1 MCQEQEQME
10 VLEELKNIRE
20 KVTAEPSSPA
30 GAIQD
35 VQKQLSTVPED
46 ITIKYGIPEK
56 SKFDKFFSSH
66 KNNTVPTTSVP
77 QKTSPIKVGDDSDIQ
92 LINSSSI
99 ESTASKKTS
108 FLEKVGQ
115 RFKRRKLTSP
125 KADSDLTVTERLR
138 NIHGDVLEI
147 KDSVITIGEH
157 LSKVSLSPQVESANV
172 ESKKETDNNEF
183 KARLPLI
190 YSSKNIDDLL
200 RYTHEI
206 QAKRSDNILY
216 CEVCRSLE
224 VHNTNTVGIFKY
236 DFALAEDSNNKNIP
250 REFINL
256 KTHSSTP

>member
-1 MCQEQEQME
+1 LTNSFQ
-10 VLEELKNIRE
+10 
-20 KVTAEPSSPA
+20 VTK
-30 GAIQD
+30 I
-35 VQKQLSTVPED
+35 
-46 ITIKYGIPEK
+46 I
-56 SKFDKFFSSH
+56 
-66 KNNTVPTTSVP
+66 VPTTSVP
-77 QKTSPIKVGDDSDIQ
+77 HKTSPIKVGDDSDIQ

-157 LSKVSLSPQVESANV
+157 LSKVSLSPQFESANV
-172 ESKKETDNNEF
+172 ESKKEAESKKETDNNEF

-190 YSSKNIDDLL
+190 RSSKNIDDLL

-206 QAKRSDNILY
+206 QANRSDNNLY

-250 REFINL
+250 RQFINL
-256 KTHSSTP
+256 KTHIAAHLEQKTHMTM